1 VSLAAATRPAGFP
14 LWTKRHGTWALV
26 ALHLVFVIPTWSYV
40 IWGSGPTLD
49 PPDVVPVVV
58 ISSVIGAMQLR
69 HSLAAAGGRRPDGWR
84 WTFPLLLA
92 LVYVP
97 FPWFTWYWT
106 DMQWFAVASAAMLL
120 SGWRAV
126 VVPVGLV
133 AGYAAVVIPAAERAF
148 HFGPAMLATRSF
160 ASVFGLAAGA
170 AVLYWSARLVRRI
183 DELFDARFELAEVAV
198 EGERRRISRD
208 LHDVLGQSLSAV
220 SLKGDLAIR
229 LLPSDQGAALAEIES
244 LTGVARDALRDVRA
258 VAIAEHQVSLQAEID
273 GAASLLGAAGIDV
286 HLDLDL
292 PGSTGPVE
300 HLLAWVVREGTTN
313 MLRHSEAQNCWIA
326 AGRSNGAVR
335 LEMVND
341 GARAPAGRGSGL
353 AGLAERAGALS
364 GSVLAGQV
372 GGGRFRLVVDVPEES
387 L

>member
-1 VSLAAATRPAGFP
+1 VSLTATYPSGFP
-14 LWTKRHGTWALV
+14 LWTARHGAWVLV
-26 ALHLVFVIPTWSYV
+26 ALHVVFVIPTWGYA
-40 IWGSGPTLD
+40 IWGFSRDLD
-49 PPDVVPVVV
+49 RPAVVPVVV
-58 ISSVIGAMQLR
+58 ISSVIGALQLR
-69 HSLAAAGGRRPDGWR
+69 HSLAAARGRRPGGWR

-97 FPWFTWYWT
+97 FPWFTWFWT

-120 SGWRAV
+120 SGRRAV
-126 VVPVGLV
+126 LVPVALV
-133 AGYAAVVIPAAERAF
+133 SGYAAVVVPAADRAF
-148 HFGPAMLATRSF
+148 DYGPAMLATRAF
-160 ASVFGLAAGA
+160 LSVLGLAIGS

-229 LLPSDQGAALAEIES
+229 LLHSDQGAALAEIES

-258 VAIAEHQVSLQAEID
+258 VAIAEHEVSLQHEVD
-273 GAASLLGAAGIDV
+273 GAATLLGAAGIDV

-292 PGSTGPVE
+292 PATTGPVE
-300 HLLAWVVREGTTN
+300 RLLAWVVREGTTN
-313 MLRHSEAQNCWIA
+313 MLRHSEAQSCWITA
-326 AGRSNGAVR
+326 AASNGAVR

-341 GARAPAGRGSGL
+341 GARGPAGRGSGL

-364 GSVLAGQV
+364 GSVFAGPV
-372 GGGRFRLVVDVPEES
+372 RGGLFRLVVEVPEEQP
-387 L
+387 